1 MRERGVPGVKGEEMA
16 GKERG
21 EEVIFR
27 RRILPGGADDSYGIE
42 VSKLAGIPQWVI
54 NRAFQVLEGLENGT
68 GVEAAKIRTRGKAR
82 TEEQQQMAFVDEN
95 AELLKRRLREA
106 DVDVMS
112 PRDALNLLYELKKL
126 V

>member
-1 MRERGVPGVKGEEMA
+1 MTEEEKIIGENNYSA
-16 GKERG
+16 SN
-21 EEVIFR
+21 I
-27 RRILPGGADDSYGIE
+27 
-42 VSKLAGIPQWVI
+42 
-54 NRAFQVLEGLENGT
+54 QVLEGLENGT

-106 DVDVMS
+106 DVDAMS